1 MKRLSVRLSQ
11 NLINSGDVMAN
22 LKTIK
27 RRIHSVQ
34 STMQITKAME
44 LVASSKLRR
53 AKERAEAAQPFFEAT
68 YKLMAEIAAEDP
80 YFNSQFVRK
89 RTETGAC
96 LLIVIAG
103 DRGLAG
109 GFNSNVL
116 KIAQNRIQEIQK
128 QGGNP
133 IVLPIGQKAVDY
145 FQNKNIKILQS
156 YDHIA
161 EHMHIYLAMDIAELI
176 LTTYQRHESL
186 QSVELVF
193 TNYVSPILQVAQK
206 MNVIPLDDFPGTSP
220 RHCAV
225 EYEPSAEEVFDKLVP
240 RYVASLIYGAVVE
253 SFAAEQASRRS
264 AMENATDNATEML
277 DQLSLLYNRARQGA
291 ITQELTEIVSGAN
304 AQQ

>member
-1 MKRLSVRLSQ
+1 
-11 NLINSGDVMAN
+11 MAN
-22 LKTIK
+22 LKDIK

-89 RTETGAC
+89 RTDTGAC

-116 KIAQNRIQEIQK
+116 KIAQARINEIK
-128 QGGNP
+128 AQGGNP
-133 IVLPIGQKAVDY
+133 IVMPIGQKAVDY
-145 FQNKNIKILQS
+145 FENKDVKVLKA

-161 EHMHIYLAMDIAELI
+161 EHMNIYLAMDMAELI
-176 LTTYQRHESL
+176 LNTYKRHESL
-186 QSVELVF
+186 QTVEIVF
-193 TNYVSPILQVAQK
+193 TNYVSPIMQVAQK
-206 MNVIPLDDFPGTSP
+206 MEVIPLDEMPGSHP
-220 RHCAV
+220 RRCAV
-225 EYEPSAEEVFDKLVP
+225 EYEPSPEEVFDKLVP
-240 RYVASLIYGAVVE
+240 RYVASLLYGAIVE
-253 SFAAEQASRRS
+253 SFASEQAARRT
-264 AMENATDNATEML
+264 AMENATDNATEMI
-277 DQLSLLYNRARQGA
+277 DNLSLQYNRARQGA

>member
-1 MKRLSVRLSQ
+1 
-11 NLINSGDVMAN
+11 MAN
-22 LKTIK
+22 LKDIK
-27 RRIHSVQ
+27 RRMHSVQ

-53 AKERAEAAQPFFEAT
+53 AKDRAEAAQPFFEAT
-68 YKLMAEIAAEDP
+68 YKLMSEIAAEDP

-89 RTETGAC
+89 RTDTGAC

-116 KIAQNRIQEIQK
+116 KLAQARINEIK
-128 QGGNP
+128 NQGGNP
-133 IVLPIGQKAVDY
+133 IVMPIGQKAVDY
-145 FQNKNIKILQS
+145 FENRDVKILKA

-161 EHMHIYLAMDIAELI
+161 EHMNIYLAMDMADLI
-176 LTTYQRHESL
+176 LNTYKRHESL
-186 QSVELVF
+186 QTVEIVF
-193 TNYVSPILQVAQK
+193 TNYVSPIMQVAQK
-206 MNVIPLDDFPGTSP
+206 MEVIPLDEMAGSHP

-225 EYEPSAEEVFDKLVP
+225 EYEPSPEEVFDKLVP
-240 RYVASLIYGAVVE
+240 RYVASLLYGAIVE
-253 SFAAEQASRRS
+253 SFASEQAARRT
-264 AMENATDNATEML
+264 AMENATDNATEMI
-277 DQLSLLYNRARQGA
+277 DHLSLMYNRARQGA

>member
-1 MKRLSVRLSQ
+1 MP
-11 NLINSGDVMAN
+11 N
-22 LKTIK
+22 LKDIK
-27 RRIHSVQ
+27 RRMHSVQ

-44 LVASSKLRR
+44 LVASSKLRK

-68 YKLMAEIAAEDP
+68 YKLMSEIAAEDP

-116 KIAQNRIQEIQK
+116 KIAQSRINEIK
-128 QGGNP
+128 TQGGNP
-133 IVLPIGQKAVDY
+133 IVMPVGQKAVDY
-145 FQNKNIKILQS
+145 FENRDVKILKS

-161 EHMHIYLAMDIAELI
+161 EHMNIYLAMDMAELI
-176 LTTYQRHESL
+176 LNTYKRHESL
-186 QSVELVF
+186 QTVEIVF

-206 MNVIPLDDFPGTSP
+206 MEVIPLDEMAGSHP
-220 RHCAV
+220 RRCAV
-225 EYEPSAEEVFDKLVP
+225 EYEPSPEEVFDKLVP
-240 RYVASLIYGAVVE
+240 RYVASLIYGAIVE
-253 SFAAEQASRRS
+253 SFASEQAARRT
-264 AMENATDNATEML
+264 AMENATDNATEMI
-277 DQLSLLYNRARQGA
+277 DNLSLLYNRARQGA

>member
-1 MKRLSVRLSQ
+1 MP
-11 NLINSGDVMAN
+11 N
-22 LKTIK
+22 LKDIK
-27 RRIHSVQ
+27 RRMHSVQ

-53 AKERAEAAQPFFEAT
+53 AKERAEATQPFFEAT
-68 YKLMAEIAAEDP
+68 YKLMSEIAAEDP

-89 RTETGAC
+89 RTEKGAC

-116 KIAQNRIQEIQK
+116 KIAQARINEIK
-128 QGGNP
+128 NQGGNP
-133 IVLPIGQKAVDY
+133 IVMPVGQKAVDY
-145 FQNKNIKILQS
+145 FENRDVKILKA

-161 EHMHIYLAMDIAELI
+161 EHMNIYLAMDMADLI
-176 LTTYQRHESL
+176 LNTYKRHESL
-186 QSVELVF
+186 QTVEIVF

-206 MNVIPLDDFPGTSP
+206 MEVIPLDEMAGSHP
-220 RHCAV
+220 RRCAV
-225 EYEPSAEEVFDKLVP
+225 EYEPSPEEVFDKLVP
-240 RYVASLIYGAVVE
+240 RYVASLLYGAIVE
-253 SFAAEQASRRS
+253 SFASEQAARRT

-277 DQLSLLYNRARQGA
+277 DNLSLQYNRARQGA

>member
-1 MKRLSVRLSQ
+1 MP
-11 NLINSGDVMAN
+11 N
-22 LKTIK
+22 LKDIK
-27 RRIHSVQ
+27 RRMHSVQ

-116 KIAQNRIQEIQK
+116 KIAQARINEIK
-128 QGGNP
+128 NQGGNP
-133 IVLPIGQKAVDY
+133 IVMPVGQKAVDY
-145 FQNKNIKILQS
+145 FENRDVKILKA

-161 EHMHIYLAMDIAELI
+161 EHMNIYLAMDMAELI
-176 LTTYQRHESL
+176 LNTYKRHESL
-186 QSVELVF
+186 QTVELVF
-193 TNYVSPILQVAQK
+193 TNYVSPMMQVAQK
-206 MNVIPLDDFPGTSP
+206 MEVIPLDEMPGTHP

-225 EYEPSAEEVFDKLVP
+225 EYEPSPEEVFDKLVP
-240 RYVASLIYGAVVE
+240 RYVASLIYGAIVE
-253 SFAAEQASRRS
+253 SFASEQAARRT
-264 AMENATDNATEML
+264 AMENATDNATEMI
-277 DQLSLLYNRARQGA
+277 DNLSLLYNRARQGA

>member
-1 MKRLSVRLSQ
+1 
-11 NLINSGDVMAN
+11 MAN
-22 LKTIK
+22 LKDIK
-27 RRIHSVQ
+27 RRMHSVQ

-53 AKERAEAAQPFFEAT
+53 AKERAEAAHPFFEAT
-68 YKLMAEIAAEDP
+68 YKLMSEIAAEDP

-89 RTETGAC
+89 RTDKGAA

-116 KIAQNRIQEIQK
+116 KIAQAKINEIKK

-133 IVLPIGQKAVDY
+133 IVMPVGQKAVDY
-145 FQNKNIKILQS
+145 FENRDIKILKA

-161 EHMHIYLAMDIAELI
+161 EHMNIYLAMDMAELI
-176 LTTYQRHESL
+176 LNTYKRHESL
-186 QSVELVF
+186 QTVEIVF
-193 TNYVSPILQVAQK
+193 TNYVSPIMQVAQK
-206 MNVIPLDDFPGTSP
+206 MEVIPLDEMPGTHP

-225 EYEPSAEEVFDKLVP
+225 EYEPSPEEVFDKLVP
-240 RYVASLIYGAVVE
+240 RYVASLLYGAIVE
-253 SFAAEQASRRS
+253 SFASEQAARRT
-264 AMENATDNATEML
+264 AMENATDNATEMI
-277 DQLSLLYNRARQGA
+277 DNLSLQYNRARQGA

>member
-1 MKRLSVRLSQ
+1 
-11 NLINSGDVMAN
+11 MAN
-22 LKTIK
+22 LKDIK

-44 LVASSKLRR
+44 LVASSKLRK

-89 RTETGAC
+89 RTDTGAC

-116 KIAQNRIQEIQK
+116 KIAQARINEIKK

-133 IVLPIGQKAVDY
+133 IVMPIGQKAVDY
-145 FQNKNIKILQS
+145 FENRDVKILKA

-161 EHMHIYLAMDIAELI
+161 EHMNIYLAMDMAELI
-176 LTTYQRHESL
+176 LNTYKRHESL
-186 QSVELVF
+186 QTVEIVF
-193 TNYVSPILQVAQK
+193 TNYVSPIMQVAQK
-206 MNVIPLDDFPGTSP
+206 MEVIPLDEMPGSHP
-220 RHCAV
+220 RRCAV
-225 EYEPSAEEVFDKLVP
+225 EYEPSPEEVFDKLVP
-240 RYVASLIYGAVVE
+240 RYVASLLYGAIVE
-253 SFAAEQASRRS
+253 SFASEQAARRT
-264 AMENATDNATEML
+264 AMENATDNATEMI
-277 DQLSLLYNRARQGA
+277 DNLSLQYNRARQGA

>member
-1 MKRLSVRLSQ
+1 MP
-11 NLINSGDVMAN
+11 N
-22 LKTIK
+22 LKDIK

-44 LVASSKLRR
+44 LVASSKLRK

-68 YKLMAEIAAEDP
+68 YKLMSEIAAEDP

-89 RTETGAC
+89 RTDKGAA

-116 KIAQNRIQEIQK
+116 KIAQARINEIK
-128 QGGNP
+128 EQGGNP
-133 IVLPIGQKAVDY
+133 IVMPIGQKAVDY
-145 FQNKNIKILQS
+145 FENRDVKVLKA

-161 EHMHIYLAMDIAELI
+161 EHMNVYLAMDMAELI
-176 LTTYQRHESL
+176 LNTYKRHESL
-186 QSVELVF
+186 QTVEIVF

-206 MNVIPLDDFPGTSP
+206 MEVIPLDEMPGTHP
-220 RHCAV
+220 RRCAV
-225 EYEPSAEEVFDKLVP
+225 EYEPSPEEVFDKLVP
-240 RYVASLIYGAVVE
+240 RYVASLIYGAIVE
-253 SFAAEQASRRS
+253 SFASEQAARRT
-264 AMENATDNATEML
+264 AMENATDNATEMI
-277 DQLSLLYNRARQGA
+277 DNLSLLYNRARQGA
-291 ITQELTEIVSGAN
+291 ITQEITEIVSGAN

>member
-1 MKRLSVRLSQ
+1 MP
-11 NLINSGDVMAN
+11 N
-22 LKTIK
+22 LKDIK
-27 RRIHSVQ
+27 RRMHSVQ

-44 LVASSKLRR
+44 LVASSKLRK
-53 AKERAEAAQPFFEAT
+53 AKDRAEAAQPFFEAT
-68 YKLMAEIAAEDP
+68 YKLMSEIAAEDP

-116 KIAQNRIQEIQK
+116 KIAQARINEIK
-128 QGGNP
+128 TQGGNP
-133 IVLPIGQKAVDY
+133 IVMPVGQKAVDY
-145 FQNKNIKILQS
+145 FENRDVKILKS

-161 EHMHIYLAMDIAELI
+161 EHMNIYLAMDMAELI
-176 LTTYQRHESL
+176 LNTYKRHESL
-186 QSVELVF
+186 QTVEIVF

-206 MNVIPLDDFPGTSP
+206 MEVIPLDEMTGSHP
-220 RHCAV
+220 RRCAV
-225 EYEPSAEEVFDKLVP
+225 EYEPSPEEVFDKLVP
-240 RYVASLIYGAVVE
+240 RYVASLIYGAIVE
-253 SFAAEQASRRS
+253 SFASEQAARRT
-264 AMENATDNATEML
+264 AMENATDNATEMI
-277 DQLSLLYNRARQGA
+277 DNLSLLYNRARQGA